1 MPTIND
7 SLDPVVRAVGEYK
20 SEAQNARVDRLAR
33 NRRNRA
39 VLNDDMDYSSKIQGQ
54 SKHHLPKLAVA
65 LQAFVA
71 VIKQGLSAE
80 NNWFSVEA
88 PLRSPIDNY
97 QIRELLMC
105 FLRNLHA
112 PGKKSKNF
120 TTVITDAVT
129 AAATDAL
136 MIVKIQGSV
145 KETEEFFAERGQP
158 WLDEFGRPQP
168 GEVTLSKRNR
178 SSWRLAVDLVAD
190 VDYYPDPTGEGLYE
204 IHSVVREL
212 SQVVENPLYDANV
225 LEKMYNDM
233 AAAASMADGQAASA
247 ESQREDDEHMGG
259 HFAKGRKRVRVDEF
273 WGTMLDQQ
281 GNVLHNNVVAAV
293 ANGKY
298 LIRPPVANPFWH
310 KESPF
315 VVSPLV
321 RKPGDVW
328 HKSVYDEPT
337 LLNEA
342 IDELYNLIY
351 DGGLAS
357 VWGVRQVRRG
367 LLENPDEVSAGIP
380 AHKTL
385 AIKDETPDGTRVVEQ
400 VTQGQIPQD
409 AFQLFAMIDREF
421 QQAAM
426 VNDVRL
432 GNLPPRRV
440 KATEI
445 IESQSSQSVTIDA
458 ILKDVEN
465 EFIEPLLRKSW
476 LTVLQFADAIPFDH
490 YEGAVPADIATT
502 FQQMPSVDKYIY
514 YGQRCSFQVFGLSQA
529 LNRIKEFQSLVTILQ
544 VVGGNPVLLQAFV
557 QRYSPFKIL
566 ESLFE
571 LMEVKPSRYELTI
584 EEQAQLPAFIE
595 GLPIFAQLA
604 QQGGGAPGGSVGNTA
619 PQGASQ
625 ALNNPSVNLPQG

>member
-1 MPTIND
+1 MP
-7 SLDPVVRAVGEYK
+7 
-20 SEAQNARVDRLAR
+20 
-33 NRRNRA
+33 
-39 VLNDDMDYSSKIQGQ
+39 
-54 SKHHLPKLAVA
+54 
-65 LQAFVA
+65 
-71 VIKQGLSAE
+71 
-80 NNWFSVEA
+80 
-88 PLRSPIDNY
+88 
-97 QIRELLMC
+97 
-105 FLRNLHA
+105 
-112 PGKKSKNF
+112 
-120 TTVITDAVT
+120 
-129 AAATDAL
+129 
-136 MIVKIQGSV
+136 
-145 KETEEFFAERGQP
+145 
-158 WLDEFGRPQP
+158 
-168 GEVTLSKRNR
+168 
-178 SSWRLAVDLVAD
+178 
-190 VDYYPDPTGEGLYE
+190 
-204 IHSVVREL
+204 
-212 SQVVENPLYDANV
+212 
-225 LEKMYNDM
+225 
-233 AAAASMADGQAASA
+233 
-247 ESQREDDEHMGG
+247 
-259 HFAKGRKRVRVDEF
+259 
-273 WGTMLDQQ
+273 
-281 GNVLHNNVVAAV
+281 
-293 ANGKY
+293 
-298 LIRPPVANPFWH
+298 
-310 KESPF
+310 
-315 VVSPLV
+315 
-321 RKPGDVW
+321 
-328 HKSVYDEPT
+328 
-337 LLNEA
+337 
-342 IDELYNLIY
+342 
-351 DGGLAS
+351 
-357 VWGVRQVRRG
+357 
-367 LLENPDEVSAGIP
+367 
-380 AHKTL
+380 
-385 AIKDETPDGTRVVEQ
+385 
-400 VTQGQIPQD
+400 
-409 AFQLFAMIDREF
+409 FQLFAMVDREF

-476 LTVLQFADAIPFDH
+476 LTILQFADAIPFDH